1 MADCIIKNDVGL
13 ILLNDGTSCILL
25 NEQVPGGVTI
35 EGTHATQLIA
45 PRAARLDFVEFTF
58 WIKAGI
64 IFQIAGQTRIIS
76 SLIRESILSLKIKSP
91 LLIETQFPHKLKS
104 TLITNIRKTKISLE
118 AYLLTKTFSLF
129 VLGSKTTHEK
139 LKKVFLRKLLED
151 IDKDDG

>member
-1 MADCIIKNDVGL
+1 VADCIIKNDAGL
-13 ILLNDGTSCILL
+13 ITLNDGTSCILL
-25 NEQVPGGVTI
+25 NEQVPGVII

-64 IFQIAGQTRIIS
+64 IFQIVSQSKLIS
-76 SLIRESILSLKIKSP
+76 VLIKETISHLKLKSP
-91 LLIETQFPHKLKS
+91 LLIETQFPYKIKS
-104 TLITNIRKTKISLE
+104 TLITNIQKTKLFVESTLI
-118 AYLLTKTFSLF
+118 TKTFSLF

>member
-1 MADCIIKNDVGL
+1 MADCIIKNDDGL
-13 ILLNDGTSCILL
+13 ILLNDGSSCILL
-25 NEQVPGGVTI
+25 NEQVPGVII
-35 EGTHATQLIA
+35 EQTHATQLIA

-64 IFQIAGQTRIIS
+64 IYQIVYQLRLLAD
-76 SLIRESILSLKIKSP
+76 LIRESILSLKIKSP
-91 LLIETQFPHKLKS
+91 LLIETKFPHKLKS